1 MALTRKFLSALG
13 IDDAKVDDIIQ
24 AHSDTVNGLKDEIEK
39 YKADAEKLPAVEKE
53 LKELKDANAEYEGK
67 NPYKVKYEALKEEY
81 AEYKK
86 GIDEK
91 ETKAKKES
99 AFKALLK
106 EAGVSDKRIDSVL
119 KVSDIEGL
127 ELDDEGKAKNSA
139 DLVKSIKDEWSDF
152 IVSEGK
158 GGAPTATPPTGN
170 GKSYKSKEE
179 IYAIKDASERQRA
192 ISENHELFGF

>member
-1 MALTRKFLSALG
+1 MALTRKFLTALG
-13 IDDAKVDDIIQ
+13 IDDAKVDEIIQ

-39 YKADAEKLPAVEKE
+39 YKADAEKLPTVEKE

-81 AEYKK
+81 DDYKK

-99 AFKALLK
+99 VYKALLK
-106 EAGVSDKRIDSVL
+106 EAGISDKRIDSVL
-119 KVSDIEGL
+119 KVSDVDNL
-127 ELDDEGKAKNSA
+127 ELEEDGKAKNSA
-139 DLVKSIKDEWSDF
+139 DLIKSIKEEWSDF

-179 IYAIKDASERQRA
+179 IYAIKDTAERQKA